1 MMGGGGQQVSL
12 RILQA
17 DLIRDTKLIGKMAP
31 YVLIKCS
38 GREFRSATKKGED
51 KLPVWD

>member
-1 MMGGGGQQVSL
+1 MMGGGGQQVML

-17 DLIRDTKLIGKMAP
+17 DLYRDTKLIGKMKP
-31 YVLIKCS
+31 YTLIKGG

-51 KLPVWD
+51 